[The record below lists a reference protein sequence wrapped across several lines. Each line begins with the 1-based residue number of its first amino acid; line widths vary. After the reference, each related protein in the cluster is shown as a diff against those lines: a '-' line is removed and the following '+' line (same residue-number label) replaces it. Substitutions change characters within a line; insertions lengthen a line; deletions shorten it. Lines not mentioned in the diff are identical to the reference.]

1 MLYFS
6 YGSNMSERRLKDRVP
21 SAKKICKAFL
31 RKHDLRFHK
40 KGMDGSG
47 KCDACFEGNHG
58 NLVIGVLYEIDEA
71 GKNLLDRREGL
82 GNGYD
87 EKFVEVITPN
97 DDILKAVMYSAT
109 KIDRGLKPFIWYREH
124 VLRGALE
131 NNFPGE
137 YIDKIRSVEAI
148 PDPDL
153 ERERREM
160 NIYREEGRINDW
172 GYCR

>member
-1 MLYFS
+1 
-6 YGSNMSERRLKDRVP
+6 
-21 SAKKICKAFL
+21 
-31 RKHDLRFHK
+31 
-40 KGMDGSG
+40 
-47 KCDACFEGNHG
+47 
-58 NLVIGVLYEIDEA
+58 VIGVLYEIDEA